1 MNRNKLKQFVRTI
14 LLEKLEQP
22 PIVGGKLMKK
32 TLSFSGIARDVVCEG
47 TITEANQYAEENN
60 LTFTQTGDSYF
71 GGHYRNEMTSY
82 EFHPNPEFYGE
93 LMETSM
99 SAREQLSRI
108 CGTNDQVL
116 AEIDVPQVE
125 NLVDYICKNES
136 FREQRTNMVFEQIES
151 SIESKLYDKTQFTK
165 LFEYLINQ
173 SCTIYFEDQVE
184 LSESEFDYAVNLL
197 STSFFK
203 NRKNTQDLTEE
214 ETCCATKSFSQGS
227 AFENMQRISPGHQMY
242 L

>member
-1 MNRNKLKQFVRTI
+1 MKRNELKQFVRTI

-22 PIVGGKLMKK
+22 PLVRGKMMKK

-47 TITEANQYAEENN
+47 TIAEANQYAEENN
-60 LTFTQTGDSYF
+60 LIFTQSGDSYF

-99 SAREQLSRI
+99 SAREQLARI

-116 AEIDVPQVE
+116 AEVDAKQVE
-125 NLVDYICKNES
+125 NLVDYIYTDES
-136 FREQRTNMVFEQIES
+136 FREARSNMVFEQIES
-151 SIESKLYDKTQFTK
+151 STESKLYDKTQFTK
-165 LFEYLINQ
+165 LFEYLVNQ

-184 LSESEFDYAVNLL
+184 LSESEHDYAVNLL
-197 STSFFK
+197 SSRFFA
-203 NRKNTQDLTEE
+203 NRKNTEESVEE
-214 ETCCATKSFSQGS
+214 ESCCATKSFTKGS
-227 AFENMQRISPGHQMY
+227 AFENMQRISPGHQLY